1 MEVNENS
8 ITIVGC
14 GPGSAD
20 YLMPVAQKA
29 VAKAQVLVGAQ
40 RLLDLFPDSSA
51 ERIIVTAHIADVMDN
66 IQQAAKDRSV
76 VVLVS
81 GDPGLFSL
89 SKSVTSAFG
98 RGRCRIIPAVSSVQV
113 AFAMASLSWE
123 DAKVI
128 SAHHK
133 LPRVQEVNFDGFSK
147 VAILAGHKDIKL
159 WLAELMVNLKD
170 EVSIFVC
177 EDLTLESESVRNVSP
192 DQLDEIEFGSRTVIL
207 IVKKEML

>member
-20 YLMPVAQKA
+20 YLMPVAHKA
-29 VAKAQVLVGAQ
+29 IAHAQVLVGAQ
-40 RLLDLFPDSSA
+40 RLLDMFPDSSA
-51 ERIIVTAHIADVMDN
+51 ERMIVTAHIADVMDK
-66 IQQAAKDRSV
+66 IRQAAEDRSV

-89 SKSVTSAFG
+89 SGSVLAAFG
-98 RGRCRIIPAVSSVQV
+98 RDCCTVIPAVSSVQV
-113 AFAMASLSWE
+113 AFARAGFSWE
-123 DAKVI
+123 DAKII

-133 LPRVQEVNFDGFSK
+133 LPLVQEVNFDVFSK
-147 VAILAGHKDIKL
+147 VAVLAGHKDIKP
-159 WLAELMVNLKD
+159 WLAELMIDLKD
-170 EVSIFVC
+170 SVSIFVC
-177 EDLTLESESVRNVSP
+177 EDLTLENETVRNVSP